1 MYYPVVFSF
10 DGEGY
15 QMYAPDITG
24 AHAYSQGDNLD
35 DGIKQVQLVMSEM
48 LTDNHPEAMPVAST
62 VQDVQKAELHEEGDF
77 VMPVKAAYS
86 IGKNIRVNLSMPDY
100 VLHLID
106 DDAKRAGVSRS
117 AYVISKVLS

>member
-24 AHAYSQGDNLD
+24 VHAYSQSDNLD
-35 DGIKQVQLVMSEM
+35 DAIKQVQFVMSEM
-48 LTDNHPEAMPVAST
+48 LTDNYSDAMPIAST
-62 VQDVQKAELHEEGDF
+62 VQDVQKTELHEEGDF
-77 VMPVKAAYS
+77 VMPVNATYC

-117 AYVISKVLS
+117 AYVINKVLS